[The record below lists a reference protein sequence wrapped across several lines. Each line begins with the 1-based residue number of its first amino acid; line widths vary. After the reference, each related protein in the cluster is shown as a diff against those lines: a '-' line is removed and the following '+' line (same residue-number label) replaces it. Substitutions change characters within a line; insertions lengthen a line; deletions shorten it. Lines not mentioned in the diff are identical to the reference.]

1 MSKYKHLENQNQ
13 HELRQTLDQCECNA
27 AYVEI
32 VDHIVERL
40 AILRITMIG
49 NRLDHE
55 SYLQAY
61 DRRSSLLECLDVIL
75 RPWRSLL
82 ELDHKTVIPTQ
93 LLEELQ

>member
-1 MSKYKHLENQNQ
+1 MKPLEDQNQ
-13 HELRQTLDQCECNA
+13 HELRLTLEQCQQNP

-55 SYLQAY
+55 SYLKAY

-75 RPWRSLL
+75 RPWRALL
-82 ELDHKTVIPTQ
+82 EIDHKTVIPKE